1 MRHIFIFSIIF
12 FFAGLSSSFAQ
23 PADADLIQFS
33 GVVITGDSLNPVPFT
48 NVIIEQTGR
57 GTMTD
62 YYGYFSFVAQ
72 KGDSVLFSAVGFKRN
87 RFVIPDT
94 LTENK
99 YSLIQ
104 IMNSDTVQLQETV
117 VYPWPTREQFKEAF
131 LAMKVP
137 ETDYDR
143 AQRNLYQADMIARMD
158 ATMPSGGETFKYS
171 MQEYQQQIYYAG
183 QAPPMNIFNPVAWG
197 QFIQAWKRGDF
208 QSDRERGKGQ

>member
-1 MRHIFIFSIIF
+1 MKHF
-12 FFAGLSSSFAQ
+12 FFFSVFFFFLGLSSSFAQ
-23 PADADLIQFS
+23 PDDADLIQFS

-48 NVIIEQTGR
+48 NVIIEQSGR

-72 KGDSVLFSAVGFKRN
+72 KGDSVLFSAVGYKRN
-87 RFVIPDT
+87 RFIIPDS

-104 IMNSDTVQLQETV
+104 IMYSDTVQLQETV
-117 VYPWPTREQFKEAF
+117 IYPWPTREQFKEAF
-131 LAMKVP
+131 LAMKIP

-158 ATMPSGGETFKYS
+158 AAMPSGGETYKYA

-183 QAPPMNIFNPVAWG
+183 QAPPMNVFNPVAWG

-208 QSDRERGKGQ
+208 KSDRERGKGQ